1 MATWVTVAGSVGLSA
16 YSYSPCKEG
25 SMTGTSGYLCKEV
38 ERGEVVGLASLFHA
52 RTLGPMEW
60 TMLPFRV
67 SPSHLS

>member
-1 MATWVTVAGSVGLSA
+1 
-16 YSYSPCKEG
+16 
-25 SMTGTSGYLCKEV
+25 MTGTHGYLCKEV
-38 ERGEVVGLASLFHA
+38 EMGEVVGLASLFHV